1 MLQSPAYVQT
11 KKVCTNGL
19 RSVMTFWHKYGHTA
33 LHYSLVPG
41 IFAYGLYQ
49 AGELTLDPIALATKI
64 LIP

>member
-1 MLQSPAYVQT
+1 
-11 KKVCTNGL
+11 
-19 RSVMTFWHKYGHTA
+19 MTFWHKYGHTA